1 MSNCVGTDSILGV
14 EVADHLFLF
23 MFLLFL
29 PRLFVKNTKIKKN
42 AVGKDLP
49 KLYCDDF
56 LRRVMRSGRAGN
68 AMDSIP
74 TASCLLE

>member
-1 MSNCVGTDSILGV
+1 MSKCVESGSILGV

-49 KLYCDDF
+49 KLYGDDF
-56 LRRVMRSGRAGN
+56 LAFKTQTCPKSEPPENKGAYFW
-68 AMDSIP
+68 S
-74 TASCLLE
+74 